1 MSALETN
8 ELFRIALCTS
18 SLKLGAVYSQES
30 REQGERERDREG
42 DKASEAPQGDRNR
55 NELRRQERMETAVEP
70 LNQSWRRFPSGLQ
83 KR

>member
-30 REQGERERDREG
+30 REQGEREREIGRETKPRKRPKG
-42 DKASEAPQGDRNR
+42 TVTEMSYEGKREWRPQLSR
-55 NELRRQERMETAVEP
+55 
-70 LNQSWRRFPSGLQ
+70 
-83 KR
+83 